1 MNHKMI
7 DAFREANGG
16 LFSSADKAD
25 VGDAYE
31 KLKNEGVDLMGWA
44 DPFMPDLSMPEF
56 IKEALIQAIE
66 DESSPHYTAP
76 IGNSELKIEIAK
88 NLRFLIIWK
97 LIHLEISS
105 LLQDLTV
112 AYTLR
117 YCHLSMMVMK

>member
-56 IKEALIQAIE
+56 IKKALIEAIE
-66 DESSPHYTAP
+66 D
-76 IGNSELKIEIAK
+76 
-88 NLRFLIIWK
+88 
-97 LIHLEISS
+97 S
-105 LLQDLTV
+105 L
-112 AYTLR
+112 Y
-117 YCHLSMMVMK
+117 